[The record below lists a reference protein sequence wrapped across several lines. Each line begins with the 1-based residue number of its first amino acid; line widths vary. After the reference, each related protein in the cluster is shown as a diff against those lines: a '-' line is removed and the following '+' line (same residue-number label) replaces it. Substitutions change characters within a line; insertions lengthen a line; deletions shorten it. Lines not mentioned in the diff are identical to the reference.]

1 MKYTF
6 PVIYM
11 CDFDSFCLPQ
21 GNGNRQ
27 NFQHCIVFLYQ
38 VSSSFVIVELWNKFY
53 AHRRKR
59 HGKKNSSVGSFSIN
73 LLLISLNP
81 GKKIFNMMGETLHFL
96 HISGHVLIPTNCLE
110 SMMNSQLAFTRI
122 NLEYDNVHFSLF
134 FGEILSISCNRKK
147 CQCLC
152 RTKVT
157 YIKTCQITY
166 NYQYAP
172 RSSRLIFCLR
182 LIIYLLLTYSKTLK
196 QCKYD

>member
-1 MKYTF
+1 MEIDKISSTVLCFYTRF
-6 PVIYM
+6 HHHLSLLSYEI
-11 CDFDSFCLPQ
+11 
-21 GNGNRQ
+21 
-27 NFQHCIVFLYQ
+27 NFMPT
-38 VSSSFVIVELWNKFY
+38 EE
-53 AHRRKR
+53 RDME
-59 HGKKNSSVGSFSIN
+59 KKNSSVGSFSIN

-81 GKKIFNMMGETLHFL
+81 EKKFFNMMGETLHFL